1 MAVEAGRVP
10 RASSMGVVAV
20 YVRRKEPPSMG
31 WGWRL
36 RRALISCAVTIGMV
50 AGMDL
55 ALDLG
60 RFWGRGR

>member
-1 MAVEAGRVP
+1 
-10 RASSMGVVAV
+10 VVAV